1 MTGKE
6 KASHRG
12 SPADQTA
19 DMRVLLEESLS
30 HLGQG
35 VMLYDKNLL
44 LVTCND
50 LVKKLLELPDH
61 LAEPGASFE
70 ALARFNAERN
80 EYGPDSSE
88 NIEDV
93 VQQRK
98 SQLYSPAHYRRTRPN
113 GTILDIRRT
122 ELPDGGQIIVYTDV
136 TEIVAHEESLEQKSK
151 LTQLLYSIPI
161 GTTEADTI
169 SEAMQTCLD
178 EICAYTGWPVGH
190 VFIADTKDQDKLV
203 SANIWHLDSFEKF
216 QPFKSV
222 SEKAVFTEGIG
233 LPGRVMES
241 GKPVWI
247 VDVTK
252 DHNFPRARFEEELGI
267 RSGLAFPIIVDDKI
281 YGVMEFFTRDAIQPD
296 FELLEVLKHIGTQ
309 LGRVIERTR
318 AEEGVRKLSRAIEQS
333 PVSVVITDREG
344 KIEYVNPR
352 FTRVTGYLPHEVIG
366 QTPRLLKSGETSD
379 EDYKK
384 LWETITAGKEWH
396 GELKNLRKDRSAFWE
411 AATISPLRNKEGEIT
426 HFIGV
431 KEDITQRKESE
442 EHIRKLAHYD
452 TLTELPNRASFQE
465 RLVHALAMSRRHKR
479 RGALLM
485 IDLNDFKDVND
496 TLGHLAGDTLLHMV
510 AERLHETGRDCDLL
524 ARIGGDE
531 FSAIMYDI
539 TNPDEAATL
548 AERLI
553 RVISEPYLIDGNPV
567 HIGASVGIAIFPDNG
582 TKPKQL
588 IRNADLALY
597 RAKEDPKADFHFFIA
612 EMDEEVLERKKLAL
626 DLRDAINREELELH
640 YQPLIDI
647 DSGCVTAVEAL
658 LRWNHKDKGQIP
670 PNNFIQ
676 IAEDTR
682 LIVPIGEWVVDE
694 ACRQNKAWQDAGLK
708 PVPVAVNLSLIQF
721 RHQDAAAMVGKAL
734 KKSGLDPRYLHVE
747 ITESVAM
754 ADSGDVQ
761 QALREIREMGVH
773 ISLDDFGTGYS
784 SLSHLRKLPVDK
796 LKIDRSFLSD
806 LSSEGGDS
814 SIIEAILNLGKSLG
828 KSVTAEGVELPAQVT
843 TLRDLGCGEI
853 QGYLYSRPISAS
865 DCANLLDRSISP
877 DEETRVDEKIAKSPY
892 F

>member
-12 SPADQTA
+12 SPADQTS

-877 DEETRVDEKIAKSPY
+877 DEETRVDEKVAKSPY